1 MTFLFCVLFLFMMV
15 LCPLSRRHKFGRRSS
30 YLCLWNVLILE
41 VPVLCFVNRFL
52 INHFCFVMIVFF
64 VFVILI
70 LFILLIVC
78 VV

>member
-1 MTFLFCVLFLFMMV
+1 MMV

-64 VFVILI
+64 RVCHFDLI
-70 LFILLIVC
+70 YPIDCLCGVNTRSFFRF
-78 VV
+78 